1 LKNCV
6 SEKNLEIPFSLAEE
20 NLTLSEIGAIVVLM
34 ASPSISWTAKKL
46 WDNDRNFT
54 KTIESLQRQK
64 IISID
69 LDGSIVV
76 DFKGEKV
83 STETD

>member
-1 LKNCV
+1 M
-6 SEKNLEIPFSLAEE
+6 SEKNLEIPFSLVEE

-34 ASPSISWTAKKL
+34 ASPSISWTSKKL

-69 LDGSIVV
+69 LEGSIVV

-83 STETD
+83 STETN

>member
-1 LKNCV
+1 
-6 SEKNLEIPFSLAEE
+6 
-20 NLTLSEIGAIVVLM
+20 M

-83 STETD
+83 STETN

>member
-1 LKNCV
+1 V
-6 SEKNLEIPFSLAEE
+6 SEKNLEIPFSLVEE

-34 ASPSISWTAKKL
+34 ASPNISWTAKKL

-69 LDGSIVV
+69 LEGSIVV

-83 STETD
+83 STETN

>member
-1 LKNCV
+1 V
-6 SEKNLEIPFSLAEE
+6 SEKNLEIPFSLVEE

-34 ASPSISWTAKKL
+34 ASPSISWTSKKL

-69 LDGSIVV
+69 LEGSIVV

-83 STETD
+83 STETN

>member
-1 LKNCV
+1 V
-6 SEKNLEIPFSLAEE
+6 SEKNLEIPFSLVEE

-34 ASPSISWTAKKL
+34 ASPNISWTAKKL
-46 WDNDRNFT
+46 WDNDRTFT

-69 LDGSIVV
+69 LEGSIVV

-83 STETD
+83 STETN

>member
-1 LKNCV
+1 V
-6 SEKNLEIPFSLAEE
+6 SEKNLEIPFSLVEE

-34 ASPSISWTAKKL
+34 ASPNISWTAKKL
-46 WDNDRNFT
+46 WDNDRTFT

-69 LDGSIVV
+69 LEGSIVV
-76 DFKGEKV
+76 DFKSEKV